1 MSNKTVFYDRLLAR
15 LGTLPGLSEAALV
28 SSLPLQGHSGH
39 NSFQVEG
46 RPPVKSLND
55 LPIADQRLV
64 SADYFGLMGIPVLR
78 GRAFTRLDN
87 ANAPGVAIVD
97 DATAKQYWPNQ
108 DPIGKRIHYFNEGG
122 QPLPWLIV
130 VGVVGSVKQN
140 RIEEPASTSVYLPL
154 AQSPSSDI
162 ALAVRG
168 TVHANSVTASIHAID
183 PDLPV
188 GRIRTMQEIV
198 NQSTGLE
205 RIAAQLVAIFA
216 AVALALAVIGT
227 YGVVA
232 YSVAQRTQEFGIRL
246 ALGASR
252 ADVLKMVLRQGL
264 ILTAAGVALGLIAT
278 VSVTRLMSSVLF
290 EVRPADPLILGLAAL
305 ILGAVAMLASYLP
318 ARRATKVDPM
328 LALRYE

>member
-1 MSNKTVFYDRLLAR
+1 
-15 LGTLPGLSEAALV
+15 LSEAALV

-46 RPPVKSLND
+46 LPPGKSLND

-64 SADYFGLMGIPVLR
+64 SAGYFGLMGIPVLR
-78 GRAFTRLDN
+78 GRIFTRLDN
-87 ANAPGVAIVD
+87 AKAPGVAIVD
-97 DATAKQYWPNQ
+97 EATAKQYWPNR
-108 DPIGKRIHYFNEGG
+108 DPIGKRIHYFSAGG
-122 QPLPWLIV
+122 QPLPWVTV

-154 AQSPSSDI
+154 AQSPDSEI

-168 TVHANSVTASIHAID
+168 TVNATSVAAAIHAID

-188 GRIRTMQEIV
+188 GRIRTMREIV
-198 NQSTGLE
+198 NESTGLE

-227 YGVVA
+227 YGVLA
-232 YSVAQRTQEFGIRL
+232 YSVAQRTQEFGIRV

-252 ADVLKMVLRQGL
+252 TDVLKLVLRHGL
-264 ILTAAGVALGLIAT
+264 ILSATGIALGLIAA
-278 VSVTRLMSSVLF
+278 VGVTRLMTSVLF
-290 EVRPADPLILGLAAL
+290 EVQPADPVILASAAL